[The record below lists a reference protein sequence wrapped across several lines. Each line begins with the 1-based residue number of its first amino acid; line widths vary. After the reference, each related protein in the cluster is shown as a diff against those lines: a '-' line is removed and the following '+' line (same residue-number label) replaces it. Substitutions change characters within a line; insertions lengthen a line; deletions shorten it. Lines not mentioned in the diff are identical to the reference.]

1 MAEESYDIYVKNTFL
16 VFEPAARAKTEGRR
30 LRAASCPAKWRVH
43 TLGSVVPV
51 ATMRRTSQMTDADLL
66 VEKTSFAQ
74 STSITMAPCES
85 RSDAESTESS
95 AVVAHSADAVDG
107 EDTAEELEMHR
118 KINRQLSAGST
129 PAAILHVVERN
140 LNNMNGINLST
151 AFHRL
156 SRCRQGFNGFNGS
169 QGKVL
174 AAMLQL
180 AEAKATQ
187 ELHCGDGTLP
197 ANCCT
202 IIAWSCA
209 MLKVFSGPLF
219 SALIAVVAKS
229 ARACEGYEVSN
240 LLWACVQYQKAAVRH
255 QELGATDPSMSSL
268 VAESYDAIAFL
279 VRGYFSHRQFEDIK
293 TSVLLS
299 AFTSTAA
306 LLPNSNQKRVL
317 LKDLRNALRRRL
329 SELSELQRKLVFGPK
344 WTACAAQ

>member
-74 STSITMAPCES
+74 STSSTMASCES

-107 EDTAEELEMHR
+107 EETAEELEMHR

-219 SALIAVVAKS
+219 SMLIAVVELS
-229 ARACEGYEVSN
+229 GSACEVYEVSN
-240 LLWACVQYQKAAVRH
+240 LLWACVQYQKAAFH
-255 QELGATDPSMSSL
+255 ADPVGLVGLSSPPAF
-268 VAESYDAIAFL
+268 VAADYNSLACILCGCFAHGQLD
-279 VRGYFSHRQFEDIK
+279 GIK
-293 TSVLLS
+293 TSVLVS

-306 LLPNSNQKRVL
+306 VIQQSEFKRMLLNNFRDV
-317 LKDLRNALRRRL
+317 LRRRL
-329 SELSELQRKLVFGPK
+329 TELSELQRKLVFGPK
-344 WTACAAQ
+344 RMSA